1 MLGKELINADE
12 AAQLLNVTRR
22 TLLRWAR
29 EKKIECVRI
38 SKKMILFWLDAIDEF
53 VRQRTHGVEFPT
65 NNRGQAGVK
74 SPRPKSKK
82 KGGGKGSG
90 ESWRDLRME
99 VSSWES

>member
-1 MLGKELINADE
+1 MLGKELMNADE

-38 SKKMILFWLDAIDEF
+38 SKKKIIFSPEAIDEF
-53 VRQRTHGVEFPT
+53 VRQRTHGVEFT
-65 NNRGQAGVK
+65 TQKQGKAGVK

-82 KGGGKGSG
+82 KGGEKTSG
-90 ESWRDLRME
+90 EMWNDLRKE
-99 VSSWES
+99 VRTWQ

>member
-1 MLGKELINADE
+1 MLGKELMNAEE

-38 SKKMILFWLDAIDEF
+38 SKKTILFSPDAIDEF

-65 NNRGQAGVK
+65 KNKGQAGVK
-74 SPRPKSKK
+74 SPRPKSSR
-82 KGGGKGSG
+82 KGGGKSSG
-90 ESWRDLRME
+90 EMWNDLRKE
-99 VSSWES
+99 VRTWQ